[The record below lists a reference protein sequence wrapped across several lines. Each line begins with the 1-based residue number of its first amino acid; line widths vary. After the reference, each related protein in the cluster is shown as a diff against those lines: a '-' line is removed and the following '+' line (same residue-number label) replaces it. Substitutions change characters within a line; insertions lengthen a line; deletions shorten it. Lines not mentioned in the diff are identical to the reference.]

1 MISLLTPVIGLFLFQ
16 VGSQPAKMPTQTNP
30 DQILSKVNKVLADA
44 MSKVKRP
51 RTRAEYNV
59 FMAAMNKAR
68 SAQKKV
74 AAAALKKNKDLLSK
88 GTGLRV
94 RGDLQVIMGEY
105 KDAIGSWKS
114 FVAGIKDKKTPKAQE
129 ALVKLAF
136 YTFRFGE
143 KKEEAKKFIEQIDES
158 LVPAPMARMFQNTK
172 KGFSDYMKLAA
183 MHGKKAI
190 PIVAQKILNPD
201 RQEGDPASFS
211 LDSYRGKVVILD
223 FWATWCPPCRGVI
236 PSLIEMQKEK
246 GNKDLAVIGVTR
258 FYTSGM
264 DFSDPKSKIPHGGK
278 TVRNLSAD
286 DEVEVNKAFMK
297 RFGVNYPIVFS
308 KNAGKDYM
316 VRGIPTLFVIGRDGK
331 VIGHVV
337 GGGDANHKKVEAWVE
352 KALKAKKATD

>member
-16 VGSQPAKMPTQTNP
+16 VGSQPAQMPTQTSP
-30 DQILSKVNKVLADA
+30 DQILQGVQKIFTKAISKL
-44 MSKVKRP
+44 KRP
-51 RTRAEYNV
+51 KTQAEYKAY
-59 FMAAMNKAR
+59 MATINKAR
-68 SAQKKV
+68 EAQKR
-74 AAAALKKNKDLLSK
+74 AASIALKKGGDLFSK
-88 GTGLRV
+88 GAGLRV
-94 RGDLQVIMGEY
+94 KGELQLIMGEY
-105 KDAIGSWKS
+105 QDAISS
-114 FVAGIKDKKTPKAQE
+114 FQTFFKGLKDKKSPKAVGT
-129 ALVKLAF
+129 LVKLASL
-136 YTFRFGE
+136 TFAFGD
-143 KKEEAKKFIEQIDES
+143 KKDAKKYFDQIDEDT
-158 LVPAPMARMFQNTK
+158 VPAPLTRMFQSTK
-172 KGFSDYMKLAA
+172 KRFTDYMKVAA

-211 LDSYRGKVVILD
+211 LDNYRGKVVILD
-223 FWATWCPPCRGVI
+223 FWATWCPPCRAVI

-264 DFSDPKSKIPHGGK
+264 DFSDPNSKIPHGGK
-278 TVRNLSAD
+278 TVRNLSPE
-286 DEVEVNKAFMK
+286 DELAVNKAFMK

-308 KNAGKDYM
+308 KDAGKDYM